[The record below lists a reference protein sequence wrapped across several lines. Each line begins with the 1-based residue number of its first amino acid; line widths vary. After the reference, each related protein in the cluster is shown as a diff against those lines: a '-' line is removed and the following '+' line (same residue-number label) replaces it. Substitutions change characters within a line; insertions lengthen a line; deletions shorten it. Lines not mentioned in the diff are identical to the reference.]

1 MPVTTSAGIGQ
12 PVSHAARLA
21 DVSGL
26 IDPARPHDAE
36 HRLAAGCFVWLDLE
50 NPGNRRLRA
59 FGESLGIDE
68 PALQTL
74 MAVSRRPS
82 FDVAGDSIRAVVPS
96 SSWGRE
102 TGDILGIRV
111 MFTERYL
118 LTTHPEPCRALAR
131 ILGRWHYLP
140 RDVKADGQS
149 LLFFILDEIVGSFE
163 PDLLQLDKRLDQ
175 IQRGLAPGSHSGAE
189 GELITIRHELSETLQ
204 ALGWYVGDLDRNDS
218 ARQTPGINASAARHL
233 ALHHIRGVQLRDAAR
248 EYRDE
253 CQDALGLAGADN
265 SSRQGDFINILTV
278 MSAVFLPLTF
288 LTSYFGMNFGVITRD
303 LNSVWSYV
311 LLGIALPAAT
321 VAATVAILQ
330 RLIARMGLRSMLPS
344 RRAARLNP
352 QSMPGRQHDR
362 RT

>member
-1 MPVTTSAGIGQ
+1 MPVTTSAGIAQ
-12 PVSHAARLA
+12 PVLHAARLA
-21 DVSGL
+21 DVSGI

-36 HRLAAGCFVWLDLE
+36 QRLAAGIFAWLDLE
-50 NPGNRRLRA
+50 DPGNRRLRA

-68 PALQTL
+68 PVLQTL

-96 SSWGRE
+96 RNWGRE
-102 TGDILGIRV
+102 TGDILGVRV

-118 LTTHPEPCRALAR
+118 LTTHPEPCEALAR
-131 ILGRWHYLP
+131 ILGRWHDLP
-140 RDVKADGQS
+140 RDVKVDGQS

-163 PDLLQLDKRLDQ
+163 PDLLHLDERLDQ
-175 IQRGLAPGSHSGAE
+175 IQRGPTPGSHSSAE
-189 GELITIRHELSETLQ
+189 SELITIRHELSETVQ
-204 ALGWYVGDLDRNDS
+204 ALGWYVGDLDRHDN
-218 ARQTPGINASAARHL
+218 ARLTPGISESAARQL
-233 ALHHIRGVQLRDAAR
+233 ALHHLRGVQLRDAAR
-248 EYRDE
+248 AYRDE

-265 SSRQGDFINILTV
+265 SDRQGDFINILTV

-303 LNSVWSYV
+303 LDSVWSYV
-311 LLGIALPAAT
+311 LLGIALPVAT

-330 RLIARMGLRSMLPS
+330 RLISRMGLQSMLPS
-344 RRAARLNP
+344 RRPARLNP
-352 QSMPGRQHDR
+352 QRMPGRQNDR